1 MADYLYQKAEIL
13 AETLYNICIHNK
25 KNIHLAEVSKN
36 LVKIPPIFMDEENGK
51 TNIISVIKTISDYNN
66 QNLTLKEL
74 INKYNKYGGT
84 PKLASNDLRK
94 LHNWIQQISFV
105 TRAASIINE
114 LEENFNLSE
123 EQIANNVYQNLYE
136 NLPECSFIYKTSN
149 EYKPLKYAS
158 KKVIIKW
165 INEEVAQIKNNE
177 VFGAIPSNLEIEFYG
192 IRKHDDDLY
201 SDIKEKIHQMIK
213 NAKNMDTEGDF
224 QSADNYYIYMKTL
237 YENLK

>member
-136 NLPECSFIYKTSN
+136 NLPECSFI
-149 EYKPLKYAS
+149 
-158 KKVIIKW
+158 
-165 INEEVAQIKNNE
+165 
-177 VFGAIPSNLEIEFYG
+177 
-192 IRKHDDDLY
+192 
-201 SDIKEKIHQMIK
+201 
-213 NAKNMDTEGDF
+213 
-224 QSADNYYIYMKTL
+224 
-237 YENLK
+237 